1 MIITC
6 NNCNKNF
13 EVDSSLIPENGR
25 LVQCN
30 SCNHKWFFK
39 KTITDKP
46 APIVK
51 IKDLIEEQE
60 LLKEVIVPFEKGVIH
75 TETEIPKTIELLDRI
90 TSDVSVVEIN
100 PVKDKTEKHEVK
112 EDDKEIEIKKSKDKK
127 NYNILS
133 LTVVFIITF
142 IALIII
148 FDTFQKPISNIIPNI
163 EFLLYNL
170 YETIND
176 IVLFIRDLI

>member
-1 MIITC
+1 MI
-6 NNCNKNF
+6 
-13 EVDSSLIPENGR
+13 
-25 LVQCN
+25 VQGLE
-30 SCNHKWFFK
+30 
-39 KTITDKP
+39 I
-46 APIVK
+46 K
-51 IKDLIEEQE
+51 I
-60 LLKEVIVPFEKGVIH
+60 
-75 TETEIPKTIELLDRI
+75 
-90 TSDVSVVEIN
+90 S
-100 PVKDKTEKHEVK
+100 K